1 MKQGKL
7 FNNVEDFINWN
18 FYVCSSSHWHHTGII
33 IFKRL
38 FKFFFKSLFHP
49 VPCTHISK
57 RWKVNYSQ
65 VTWNWGSFLPIS
77 TELYLSLILINSPK
91 CLVIY
96 DSKTTHIDIWCSSRQ
111 YILKIKVK
119 QLICSFIQFESSP
132 THGND
137 RITTN
142 HTTAGDDI
150 GEVMV
155 LSEDE
160 WQKQKKLDQKKRH
173 GIVLWWRPITT
184 LTYFFFELG
193 ILLHDYKER

>member
-1 MKQGKL
+1 M
-7 FNNVEDFINWN
+7 
-18 FYVCSSSHWHHTGII
+18 
-33 IFKRL
+33 
-38 FKFFFKSLFHP
+38 
-49 VPCTHISK
+49 
-57 RWKVNYSQ
+57 
-65 VTWNWGSFLPIS
+65 
-77 TELYLSLILINSPK
+77 
-91 CLVIY
+91 IY

-132 THGND
+132 TDGND